1 MPDVAPH
8 IFIVG
13 ECRNR
18 PNVLGFQAIADRL
31 PGQLSED
38 RHMELVS
45 LVTESTDAAFGWRR
59 DFCSGW
65 WAKAFWNPGSAW
77 MNLMRATL
85 ARAACGMSSR
95 FASPRMIFRSKD
107 FRAESWPGLKNLWFS
122 GFLATSSRA
131 EQPQQQT
138 GCASHSA
145 SNAALARLFS
155 HAFRIASDRA
165 VAGRCSVI
173 SDCSVSIYHC
183 KLWTY
188 LGARL
193 PLCVWSRGAACRRRS
208 WCTRNVFGAPRG
220 HHLKRSPTP
229 LCRAS
234 SRRLRAP
241 LPSVE
246 GRSVFGARA
255 SPGLREGCLGDERSR
270 RSPSR
275 LQFSMP
281 VGLGPAPSNLG
292 PGRNIGGAPSAQNAA
307 QSRKYAPLLDLAA
320 YRDGIGGPTGF
331 SSRGRRTPRHVP
343 GCRLTFGRLWR
354 RPAIWSDTSLWPRAG
369 FPVLSRPIP
378 RPEIPAGSLRS
389 TEPSETTGQAKFFR
403 GYAAVDRK
411 STRLNSSHLG
421 TSYA

>member
-65 WAKAFWNPGSAW
+65 WAKAFWNSGSAW

-131 EQPQQQT
+131 EHPQQQR

-145 SNAALARLFS
+145 STPAVARRLAQAA
-155 HAFRIASDRA
+155 RIASEREVVGCFSFSDS
-165 VAGRCSVI
+165 SVVVVI
-173 SDCSVSIYHC
+173 PPLKNP
-183 KLWTY
+183 KLFGHKIT
-188 LGARL
+188 
-193 PLCVWSRGAACRRRS
+193 LCVWGRDADCRRRS
-208 WCTRNVFGAPRG
+208 RRTRYALEPHTLVNVAM
-220 HHLKRSPTP
+220 SNWV
-229 LCRAS
+229 S
-234 SRRLRAP
+234 
-241 LPSVE
+241 
-246 GRSVFGARA
+246 
-255 SPGLREGCLGDERSR
+255 
-270 RSPSR
+270 
-275 LQFSMP
+275 
-281 VGLGPAPSNLG
+281 PAPSAFSF
-292 PGRNIGGAPSAQNAA
+292 RRRSVRIRCTRFTRSA
-307 QSRKYAPLLDLAA
+307 
-320 YRDGIGGPTGF
+320 
-331 SSRGRRTPRHVP
+331 RGTPR
-343 GCRLTFGRLWR
+343 R
-354 RPAIWSDTSLWPRAG
+354 RAI
-369 FPVLSRPIP
+369 
-378 RPEIPAGSLRS
+378 S
-389 TEPSETTGQAKFFR
+389 T
-403 GYAAVDRK
+403 
-411 STRLNSSHLG
+411 
-421 TSYA
+421 